1 MFIKWVVL
9 HQVPKVTISKGYKMG
24 QAAKEVGFSTQTAS
38 KSQGKIKNKKIEN
51 TVLILKKK
59 KKQEK
64 IG

>member
-51 TVLILKKK
+51 TVLI
-59 KKQEK
+59 
-64 IG
+64 